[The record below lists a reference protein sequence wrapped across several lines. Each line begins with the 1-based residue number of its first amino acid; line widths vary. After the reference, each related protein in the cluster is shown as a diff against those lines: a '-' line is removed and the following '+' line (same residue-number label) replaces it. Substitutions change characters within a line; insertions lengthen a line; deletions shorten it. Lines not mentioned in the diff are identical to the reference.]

1 MGHDPGLL
9 ITFEG
14 IEGSGKTTQAQR
26 LYEYLRAKRGD
37 KVIFTYEPGDTE
49 VGRRIREILIDKRYV
64 IDAWTEL
71 FLYLADRVAHV
82 EQVIKPALDEG
93 KIVISDRY
101 ADSSVAY
108 QGAGGVPIDTI
119 KQFNEVATFGIKPQL
134 TVLLDLPVEDG
145 LTRLG
150 ERDRIE
156 AKDVEFH
163 QTVRRYYLEL
173 AKSEPDRFVV
183 LDGSKPEDEIFETI
197 VGIVDKLLVNRDAG

>member
-26 LYEYLRAKRGD
+26 LYEYLRAKHGD
-37 KVIFTYEPGDTE
+37 RVIFTYEPGDTE

-119 KQFNEVATFGIKPQL
+119 RKFNEVATFGIKPQL
-134 TVLLDLPVEDG
+134 TVLLDLPVEEG

-173 AKSEPDRFVV
+173 ARSEPDRFVV